1 MTEQLN
7 LTELNFH
14 LAKFNVLSFQPIEII
29 LNVVLIDSFYVILKR
44 VIFKTGFHFVKQM
57 PF

>member
-44 VIFKTGFHFVKQM
+44 VRI
-57 PF
+57 